1 MTDLVFVDTNVLVYA
16 RDAGEPEK
24 RPKAE
29 AWIAHLWRAGT
40 GRLSVQVLREFY
52 VTVTARLD
60 AAVALAEAR
69 RDVRDLLAWRRDIQ
83 ESSLVEVAWR
93 IEDRH
98 KVHWWDALIVGAAQR
113 LGCRYLLSEDFSA
126 GAKFDDLEVVNPF
139 ERAPEQ
145 LPGD

>member
-16 RDAGEPEK
+16 RDAGEAEK

-29 AWIAHLWRAGT
+29 AWLAHLWRAGA

-52 VTVTARLD
+52 VTVTAKLD
-60 AAVALAEAR
+60 AAVPVSEAR
-69 RDVRDLLAWRRDIQ
+69 RDVRDLLAWRRDIE
-83 ESSLVEVAWR
+83 ESSLVEEAWR

-126 GAKFDDLEVVNPF
+126 KARFDDLEVVNPF

-145 LPGD
+145 VLG